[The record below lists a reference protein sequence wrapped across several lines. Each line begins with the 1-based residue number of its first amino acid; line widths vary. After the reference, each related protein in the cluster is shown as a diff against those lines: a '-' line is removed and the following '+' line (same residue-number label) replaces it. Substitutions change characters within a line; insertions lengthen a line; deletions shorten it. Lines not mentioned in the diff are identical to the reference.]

1 MLVMILFAML
11 RRYLALDKGEIILLK
26 WKDIK
31 PTKYTLLH
39 KICIYRCL
47 NSSEQIIYYTEKGPV
62 EAAREPFLPPTL
74 YAYLVQ
80 WKNRL
85 IEIKG
90 VQAVDSYMPVF
101 PASVFYSSVTDNRFL
116 THKQAN
122 IIETEIDTL
131 CGLNKTELMV
141 HLRDKKI
148 KDVNLNNYK
157 GDIYKTNFEFQA
169 LRYGLE
175 PGAIDSILGRKSKY
189 TYARHYVNYRDEYI
203 QEMIAM
209 AIERMI
215 AEDSSSYK
223 TAYFSEGKFLPST
236 SDMMYTAG
244 KRTVKQFIISLNEE
258 TTLTITSSNSYGT
271 NVTII
276 ITRKE
281 I

>member
-1 MLVMILFAML
+1 MIFMILFAML

-31 PTKYTLLH
+31 PVKYTSLH
-39 KICIYRCL
+39 KISIYRCL

-62 EAAREPFLPPTL
+62 EAVRELSLPPTL

-80 WKNRL
+80 WKKSL

-90 VQAVDSYMPVF
+90 VQAVVPDMPVF

-122 IIETEIDTL
+122 NIEAEIDAI
-131 CGLNKTELMV
+131 CGLNESELMV
-141 HLRDKKI
+141 RLRDKKI
-148 KDVNLNNYK
+148 KDVNLNDYK

-169 LRYGLE
+169 LSYGLE
-175 PGAIDSILGRKSKY
+175 PGAIDAILGRKSIY
-189 TYARHYVNYRDEYI
+189 TYARHYVNYRDEFI

-209 AIERMI
+209 TIERMI
-215 AEDSSSYK
+215 AEDSSSNK
-223 TAYFSEGKFLPST
+223 TAYFSECKLLPSN
-236 SDMMYTAG
+236 DMMYTAG
-244 KRTVKQFIISLNEE
+244 KRTVKQFIITLSEE
-258 TTLTITSSNSYGT
+258 SALTITTSNSYGT